1 MADYKIISPKRA
13 VGAISLP
20 ASKSISNR
28 ALILNALCGGKSQLR
43 NVAHCD
49 DTDAMERALAQ
60 LRRARGGERIEVNI
74 GAAGTAM
81 RFLTA
86 YIASC
91 EGLTVLLDGS
101 ERMRQRPISVL
112 VDALRSCGA
121 QIDYA
126 QSEGFPPLLIRGQK
140 LKAAEVEI
148 SGEVSSQY
156 ISAILMIS
164 PRIEGCKAIRLSG
177 QVISLPYIEMTL
189 GLMRE
194 FGVEAAMR
202 DAEIVLAPNAAY
214 SRSCDYEVESDWSAA
229 SYWFEI
235 ASLLPES
242 EILLKGLHEQSLQ
255 GDQSVCCYFEPL
267 GVKTEYTA
275 DGVVLRGGEP
285 VSDHI
290 EMDLSGNPDLA
301 QTIVVTACVKG
312 VPFVISG
319 LQTLK
324 IKETDRIAALQ
335 SQLRKLGYVIE
346 EIEGNSLC
354 WDGTM
359 CPAEQSP
366 EIATF
371 EDHRMAMAFAPAAVK
386 FEGLKILSAGVV
398 SKSYP
403 DYWQHLQSV
412 GFEVKGGEQI

>member
-1 MADYKIISPKRA
+1 M
-13 VGAISLP
+13 L
-20 ASKSISNR
+20 
-28 ALILNALCGGKSQLR
+28 
-43 NVAHCD
+43 NVAKCD

-60 LRRARGGERIEVNI
+60 LRQARGGEQIEVNI

-101 ERMRQRPISVL
+101 ERMRQRPLSVL
-112 VDALRSCGA
+112 VEALRSCGA
-121 QIDYA
+121 QIDYT

-140 LKAAEVEI
+140 LKATEVEI

-177 QVISLPYIEMTL
+177 RVISLPYIEMTL

-202 DAEIVLAPNAAY
+202 NAEIVFAPNATY

-229 SYWFEI
+229 SYGFEI
-235 ASLLPES
+235 AALLPES
-242 EILLKGLHEQSLQ
+242 DILLKGLREQSLQ
-255 GDQSVCCYFEPL
+255 GDQSVCRYFEPL

-285 VSDHI
+285 VSGRI

-301 QTIVVTACVKG
+301 QTIVVAACVKG

-359 CPAEQSP
+359 CLAEQLP

-386 FEGLKILSAGVV
+386 FEGLKILNAGVV